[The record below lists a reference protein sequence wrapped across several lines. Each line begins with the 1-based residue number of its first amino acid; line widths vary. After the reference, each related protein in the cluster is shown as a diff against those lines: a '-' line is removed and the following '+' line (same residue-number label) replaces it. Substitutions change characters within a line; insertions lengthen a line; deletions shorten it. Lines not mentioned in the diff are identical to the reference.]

1 MDGEQSHEVDYLWL
15 QSLVTRVSEYAI
27 FRLTEHGEVA
37 SWNPGARHIQ
47 GYEADEILGRH
58 FSTFYLVEDRCDGV
72 PEAGLKA
79 AREHGQYET
88 EGWRVRKDGTRFW
101 ASVLT
106 TALVTADGKFLGYG
120 KIVRDTT
127 DKRLAYEAVKES
139 ERRFRLLVQ
148 GVTDYSI
155 FMLSPEGYVTNW
167 NLGAARIKGYE
178 ASEIV
183 GAHFR
188 KFYTPQDA
196 AEGLPERG
204 LNIATTEGRF
214 ETERWRVRKDGSRFW
229 ANVVIDAIRDEEGE
243 LTQNAIVHG
252 GRLDP
257 GVHLLSK
264 PYSREQLALKIR
276 RLLGPTRKQ
285 DMSNARAPQ
294 SGAETIPGPIR
305 APTELSVLVVDDDG
319 ASREA
324 VSELLTS
331 MGYNAQQAADAEKA
345 MQMLVTAK
353 PDVLLTDIVLPG
365 KSGRT
370 RPSRI

>member
-1 MDGEQSHEVDYLWL
+1 M
-15 QSLVTRVSEYAI
+15 
-27 FRLTEHGEVA
+27 
-37 SWNPGARHIQ
+37 
-47 GYEADEILGRH
+47 
-58 FSTFYLVEDRCDGV
+58 
-72 PEAGLKA
+72 LKA
-79 AREHGQYET
+79 DDAQSALAIVQSGVQIDLLFTDVVMPGTTRST
-88 EGWRVRKDGTRFW
+88 ELAKLATR
-101 ASVLT
+101 AQPDLKVLFT
-106 TALVTADGKFLGYG
+106 SGY
-120 KIVRDTT
+120 
-127 DKRLAYEAVKES
+127 
-139 ERRFRLLVQ
+139 
-148 GVTDYSI
+148 
-155 FMLSPEGYVTNW
+155 
-167 NLGAARIKGYE
+167 
-178 ASEIV
+178 
-183 GAHFR
+183 
-188 KFYTPQDA
+188 
-196 AEGLPERG
+196 
-204 LNIATTEGRF
+204 
-214 ETERWRVRKDGSRFW
+214 
-229 ANVVIDAIRDEEGE
+229 
-243 LTQNAIVHG
+243 TQNAIVHG